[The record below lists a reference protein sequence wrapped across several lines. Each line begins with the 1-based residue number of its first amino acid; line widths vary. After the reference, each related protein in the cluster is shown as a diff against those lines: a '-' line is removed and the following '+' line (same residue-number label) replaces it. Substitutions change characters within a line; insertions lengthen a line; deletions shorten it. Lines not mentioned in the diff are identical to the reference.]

1 MKMNNQDLIDGLK
14 HSIKMIDERIERTK
28 KPCSARYRQLRSA
41 ERDLLRK
48 KKRELVK
55 KLEELE
61 DESTAIV

>member
-1 MKMNNQDLIDGLK
+1 MNNQDLIDGLK
-14 HSIKMIDERIERTK
+14 HSIKLIDEKIERARE
-28 KPCSARYRQLRSA
+28 PCSARLRHLRSA

-61 DESTAIV
+61 E

>member
-1 MKMNNQDLIDGLK
+1 MNNQDLIDGLK
-14 HSIKMIDERIERTK
+14 HSIKMIDKRIERTK
-28 KPCSARYRQLRSA
+28 KPCLARHRHLKSA

-61 DESTAIV
+61 DE